1 MTFDELFAQVLEAL
15 QREQRISYRA
25 LRRRFDLSDDDLEDL

>member
-1 MTFDELFAQVLEAL
+1 MIFDEPFAQVLEAL

-25 LRRRFDLSDDDLEDL
+25 LRRRFD